1 MQHTITINDTLS
13 ERFKTLCEEIK
24 EKYFDYLNDGK
35 ERLEGSNVFDLD
47 IGELVDGNVP
57 IYTSNIKDLWYLHGS
72 EFEEAYENAG
82 VSENPLENDGRTA
95 IYYYLE
101 QQSAEW
107 FRNNEEDLFDEWQ
120 NTKDNTEND

>member
-24 EKYFDYLNDGK
+24 DKYFDYLSKGMDSANIH
-35 ERLEGSNVFDLD
+35 SVFDLG
-47 IGELVDGNVP
+47 IHELVDGNVP
-57 IYTSNIKDLWYLHGS
+57 IYTSEIKDLWYLHGS

-82 VSENPLENDGRTA
+82 VGENPLENDGRTA

-120 NTKDNTEND
+120 NTKDNTEDC